1 MRKLYTVFTHCTR
14 SLITKA
20 ALHTGAV
27 LLFAAAAAATTAE
40 VKVYAFIGQKKNSY
54 DTTPYISGQEFAAA
68 IAEAE
73 KTDAEE
79 ITVSVNSGGG
89 SVTAGNLII
98 SAMQKSAKPVTAV
111 IDGYAASMGYYM
123 CLGAGKILAAKNS
136 IIMLHSVQ
144 GQAAG
149 SPDELIAEAEALKT
163 FNASLATML
172 AARTGL
178 TEAEVTE
185 KYLGKEVYLTA
196 QQALEAK
203 LIDGIASYDSQ
214 NVPEVTAGMSLQQA
228 NERFTAMLTQH
239 NNDSFISRIVAE
251 VKERLGIGKPKEPK
265 AMLTEAEENHLSYL
279 LYNVRGA
286 ADEAY
291 CGLDNASTPEIK
303 TLLEEVYKINADFTV
318 RITTAIYGTEMAA
331 AEVEAKAKERIAKVA
346 TEKQGALTTTAIEA
360 ARQLAQTELAQAN
373 QALADAT
380 AEVERLTAINKELV
394 KQPAA
399 NPTRVTVKKD
409 GLTKVTALEDTP
421 EELLT
426 SYDRERIARLQRERD
441 AA

>member
-27 LLFAAAAAATTAE
+27 LLFAAAAATSTAE

-54 DTTPYISGQEFAAA
+54 DTTPYISGQEFESA
-68 IAEAE
+68 IQAAE
-73 KTDAEE
+73 KSDAAD

-89 SVTAGNLII
+89 SVTGGNLII
-98 SAMQKSAKPVTAV
+98 SSMKKCTKPVTAV

-144 GQAAG
+144 GQAVG

-185 KYLGKEVYLTA
+185 KYLGKEVYFTA
-196 QQALEAK
+196 QEALEAK
-203 LIDGIASYDSQ
+203 LIDGIASYDSA
-214 NVPEVTAGMSLQQA
+214 NVPDVTASMSLTEA
-228 NERFTAMLTQH
+228 NERFTAMLTQQ
-239 NNDSFISRIVAE
+239 NNDGFIARIVAE
-251 VKERLGIGKPKEPK
+251 VKERLGIGKAKEPK
-265 AMLTEAEENHLSYL
+265 AMLSEVEENHLGYL
-279 LYNVRGA
+279 LYNVRNA

-291 CGLDNASTPEIK
+291 CGMENASTPEVK
-303 TLLEEVYKINADFTV
+303 ALLDEVYKTNAAFTV

-331 AEVEAKAKERIAKVA
+331 ADVEAKAKERIAKVA
-346 TEKQGALTTTAIEA
+346 TEKQGALTATAIEA
-360 ARQLAQTELAQAN
+360 ARQLAQTQLAQVN

-380 AEVERLTAINKELV
+380 AEVERLTALNNDLV

-409 GLTKVTALEDTP
+409 GLTKVTALEETP

-426 SYDRERIARLQRERD
+426 SYDRERLARLQRERD